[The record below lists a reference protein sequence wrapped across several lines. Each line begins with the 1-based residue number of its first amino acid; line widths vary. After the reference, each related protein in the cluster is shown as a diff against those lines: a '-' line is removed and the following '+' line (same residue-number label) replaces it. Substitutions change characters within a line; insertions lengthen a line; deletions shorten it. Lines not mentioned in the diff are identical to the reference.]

1 MVQQL
6 ACSGEVRT
14 RERPGTEAGEAHCL
28 GGLRMERGM
37 VTASTGGMAANMVK
51 QSRRK
56 YSDKLR
62 DANGWLDL
70 ARKDA
75 KRGDYKAS
83 REAVQCARA
92 ALDLA
97 LQYNTGPHS

>member
-1 MVQQL
+1 
-6 ACSGEVRT
+6 
-14 RERPGTEAGEAHCL
+14 
-28 GGLRMERGM
+28 M
-37 VTASTGGMAANMVK
+37 VTQGSRGMAADMVK

-62 DANGWLDL
+62 DAHGWLEL

-83 REAVQCARA
+83 QQAVECARS
-92 ALDLA
+92 ALEIA
-97 LQYNTGPHS
+97 CQYDTGPRA